1 MFQVKT
7 GDENILRPGCEEKF
21 RITIMIMSYSY
32 DCGKELLIDVT
43 GIKHCWWIFN
53 MEKIIDFIVYLTLL
67 MDCSFRCNYG

>member
-21 RITIMIMSYSY
+21 IVTIMIMSYSY
-32 DCGKELLIDVT
+32 DCGKELLSDVT
-43 GIKHCWWIFN
+43 WIKYCWWIFN